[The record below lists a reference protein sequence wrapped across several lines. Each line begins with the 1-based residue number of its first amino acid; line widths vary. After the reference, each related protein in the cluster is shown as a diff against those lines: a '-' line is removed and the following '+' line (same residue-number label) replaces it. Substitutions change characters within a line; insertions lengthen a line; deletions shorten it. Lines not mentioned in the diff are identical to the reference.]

1 MALGLMNRKIR
12 LNRNSSV
19 ASEKA
24 AKFAQRSLPC
34 RPSTNTRISLGSHMD
49 EVSEKVLQAGG
60 EVVLQKTRSN
70 LVSVLSG
77 ESSGEL
83 VSALGLSGVRLDRD
97 GNPNIKVGFDEPR
110 RDGSS
115 NAMVANIIEYGKH
128 NQPAK
133 PFLKPAKSQSKSEC
147 IDTMVATLE
156 KEIKKL

>member
-1 MALGLMNRKIR
+1 MAKCTY
-12 LNRNSSV
+12 
-19 ASEKA
+19 K
-24 AKFAQRSLPC
+24 LPEDFLKKL
-34 RPSTNTRISLGSHMD
+34 SSLGSHMD

-115 NAMVANIIEYGKH
+115 NAMVANIIEHGKH

>member
-1 MALGLMNRKIR
+1 MAKCTY
-12 LNRNSSV
+12 
-19 ASEKA
+19 E
-24 AKFAQRSLPC
+24 LPEDFLKKL
-34 RPSTNTRISLGSHMD
+34 SSLGSHMD

>member
-1 MALGLMNRKIR
+1 MAKCTY
-12 LNRNSSV
+12 
-19 ASEKA
+19 K
-24 AKFAQRSLPC
+24 LPEDFLKKL
-34 RPSTNTRISLGSHMD
+34 SSLGSHMD

-70 LVSVLSG
+70 LISVLSG

-110 RDGSS
+110 KDGSS

>member
-1 MALGLMNRKIR
+1 MAKCTYKLPEDFLKKI
-12 LNRNSSV
+12 S
-19 ASEKA
+19 A
-24 AKFAQRSLPC
+24 
-34 RPSTNTRISLGSHMD
+34 LGSHMD

-70 LVSVLSG
+70 LNSVLSG
-77 ESSGEL
+77 QSSGEL
-83 VSALGLSGVRLDRD
+83 VSALGLSGVRLDRE

-110 RDGSS
+110 KDGSS

-133 PFLKPAKSQSKSEC
+133 PFLKPAKSQCKSEC

>member
-1 MALGLMNRKIR
+1 MAKCTY
-12 LNRNSSV
+12 
-19 ASEKA
+19 K
-24 AKFAQRSLPC
+24 LPEDFLKKL
-34 RPSTNTRISLGSHMD
+34 SSLGSHMD

-70 LVSVLSG
+70 LNSVLSG
-77 ESSGEL
+77 QSSGEL

-115 NAMVANIIEYGKH
+115 NAMVANIIEHGKH

>member
-1 MALGLMNRKIR
+1 MAKCTY
-12 LNRNSSV
+12 
-19 ASEKA
+19 K
-24 AKFAQRSLPC
+24 LPEDFLKKL
-34 RPSTNTRISLGSHMD
+34 SSLGSHMD

-70 LVSVLSG
+70 LNSVLSG

-115 NAMVANIIEYGKH
+115 NAMVANIIEHGKH

>member
-1 MALGLMNRKIR
+1 MAKCTY
-12 LNRNSSV
+12 
-19 ASEKA
+19 K
-24 AKFAQRSLPC
+24 LPEDFLKKL
-34 RPSTNTRISLGSHMD
+34 SSLGSHMD

-97 GNPNIKVGFDEPR
+97 GNLNIKVGFDEPR

>member
-1 MALGLMNRKIR
+1 MAKCTY
-12 LNRNSSV
+12 
-19 ASEKA
+19 K
-24 AKFAQRSLPC
+24 LPEDFLKKL
-34 RPSTNTRISLGSHMD
+34 SSLGSHMD

-70 LVSVLSG
+70 LISVLSG

-110 RDGSS
+110 KDGSA

>member
-1 MALGLMNRKIR
+1 MAKCTY
-12 LNRNSSV
+12 
-19 ASEKA
+19 K
-24 AKFAQRSLPC
+24 LPEDFLKKL
-34 RPSTNTRISLGSHMD
+34 SSLGSHMD

>member
-1 MALGLMNRKIR
+1 MAKCTY
-12 LNRNSSV
+12 
-19 ASEKA
+19 K
-24 AKFAQRSLPC
+24 LPEDFLKKL
-34 RPSTNTRISLGSHMD
+34 SSLGSHMD

-77 ESSGEL
+77 ESTGEL

>member
-1 MALGLMNRKIR
+1 MAKCTY
-12 LNRNSSV
+12 
-19 ASEKA
+19 K
-24 AKFAQRSLPC
+24 LPEDFLKKL
-34 RPSTNTRISLGSHMD
+34 SSLGSHMD

-60 EVVLQKTRSN
+60 EVVLGRTRSN

-110 RDGSS
+110 KDGSS

-133 PFLKPAKSQSKSEC
+133 PFLKLAKSQSKSEC

>member
-1 MALGLMNRKIR
+1 MAKCTY
-12 LNRNSSV
+12 
-19 ASEKA
+19 K
-24 AKFAQRSLPC
+24 LPEDFLKKL
-34 RPSTNTRISLGSHMD
+34 SSLGIHMD

-115 NAMVANIIEYGKH
+115 TAMVANIIEYGKH

>member
-1 MALGLMNRKIR
+1 MAKCTY
-12 LNRNSSV
+12 
-19 ASEKA
+19 K
-24 AKFAQRSLPC
+24 LPEDFLKKL
-34 RPSTNTRISLGSHMD
+34 SSLGSHMD

-83 VSALGLSGVRLDRD
+83 VSALGLSGIRLDRD

>member
-1 MALGLMNRKIR
+1 MAKCTYKLTEDFLKK
-12 LNRNSSV
+12 LS
-19 ASEKA
+19 
-24 AKFAQRSLPC
+24 
-34 RPSTNTRISLGSHMD
+34 SLGIHMD

-133 PFLKPAKSQSKSEC
+133 STP
-147 IDTMVATLE
+147 
-156 KEIKKL
+156 

>member
-1 MALGLMNRKIR
+1 MAKCTY
-12 LNRNSSV
+12 
-19 ASEKA
+19 K
-24 AKFAQRSLPC
+24 LPEDFLKKL
-34 RPSTNTRISLGSHMD
+34 SSLGIHMD

-115 NAMVANIIEYGKH
+115 KAMVANIIEYGKH

>member
-1 MALGLMNRKIR
+1 MAKCTY
-12 LNRNSSV
+12 
-19 ASEKA
+19 K
-24 AKFAQRSLPC
+24 LPEDFLKKL
-34 RPSTNTRISLGSHMD
+34 SSLGIHMD

-115 NAMVANIIEYGKH
+115 NAMVANIIEHGKH